1 MAERYHAF
9 PDPAQDQLLGLILA
23 LGAEVWVLRDRI
35 MLLEQALAER
45 DVPVT
50 ELIEER
56 ARQPEHLAAVADD
69 RAAFLERFLRVP
81 TLELKN

>member
-9 PDPAQDQLLGLILA
+9 PDPVQDQLLGLILA

-35 MLLEQALAER
+35 TLLEQALAER
-45 DVPVT
+45 DVSVT

-69 RAAFLERFLRVP
+69 RTAFLERFLRVP